1 MRAPRF
7 GFAAA
12 CSSLHE
18 MRGPSTAIDESS
30 RGRRLAVGLVVGAWV
45 LLSLG
50 LPLLLLIEEGLRV
63 AGPPAPPWVFMLAG
77 LRALGLAAAVA
88 AVAVALAYPL
98 ARTLSPGLVL
108 VLVLVAPLAR
118 ALGVLGLGLEPGA
131 WAVLLAQ
138 SAGAI
143 PLAALVVSLRLRGR
157 PPVLLE
163 AAADLGAGPWRRFVA
178 VELPLLA
185 PAYALAAGWA
195 ALSALGDVT
204 TLELAGGGKVYTLAL
219 LLRDAVLSEANPR
232 RAAAIVGVM
241 LVVALPCALAIARGL
256 AGLAGETANAGPRAG
271 PGLRAAGW
279 IAAAI
284 SALPLAGL
292 LMHLSFKTGGS
303 GAPLLRGLLAQS
315 LALTLACGALA
326 AGLGFAL
333 ALLRRPRRGRRDL
346 VAALVLLPLA
356 VPPVAYGALMLG
368 VGRLLGIGPGPLLT
382 LLGLLPMRV
391 ALAYAGAVLAVGA
404 VQREVIDSARDLGAG
419 AGARLLRVWL
429 PLLAPAAAA
438 LGLVGFAHALA
449 EGSVPAFTAGPGGST
464 LAVGMAIVARGGE
477 IDVIPRWA
485 LGLSLAPVA
494 AVWLSARLWRHR
506 AR

>member
-1 MRAPRF
+1 
-7 GFAAA
+7 
-12 CSSLHE
+12 
-18 MRGPSTAIDESS
+18 MRGSSTAVDRSS
-30 RGRRLAVGLVVGAWV
+30 RRRGVGVGLAVGAWV

-63 AGPPAPPWVFMLAG
+63 AGPAAPPWVFVLAG
-77 LRALGLAAAVA
+77 LRALGLAL
-88 AVAVALAYPL
+88 AVALVAVVAAYPL
-98 ARTLSPGLVL
+98 ARTLGPGLVL

-143 PLAALVVSLRLRGR
+143 PLAALVLQLRLRGR
-157 PPVLLE
+157 PPALLE
-163 AAADLGAGPWRRFVA
+163 AAADLGAGPWRRFWA
-178 VELPLLA
+178 VELPVLA

-241 LVVALPCALAIARGL
+241 LAVALPCALAIARGL
-256 AGLAGETANAGPRAG
+256 AGLAGETTNPGPRPG

-284 SALPLAGL
+284 SGLPLVGL

-303 GAPLLRGLLAQS
+303 GGPLLRGLLAQS
-315 LALTLACGALA
+315 LALTLGCGALA
-326 AGLGFAL
+326 AGLGFTL

-368 VGRLLGIGPGPLLT
+368 AGRVLGLGPGPALT

-404 VQREVIDSARDLGAG
+404 VQREVIDSARDLGAD

-429 PLLAPAAAA
+429 PLLAPAGAA

-477 IDVIPRWA
+477 VDVIPRWA

-494 AVWLSARLWRHR
+494 AVGLSAWLWRR
-506 AR
+506 TAR